1 MTHAQHAKPGAPSVF
16 APVKLLISD
25 PHGEYEEFSHILRGA
40 CGRVRRAVD
49 EAFPDLPQSDR
60 ACLASLVCYPRE
72 RTARLLD
79 GVGVKERP
87 ALLASL
93 IAQLTTLL
101 SRYAQERAAGE
112 VAAASPGALT
122 ATVEELLE
130 GRLSA
135 EEAAQLPQAV
145 DLICALARAIQ
156 LLAVERLYLL
166 GDVFDRGPSPDL
178 ILDEVA
184 SFPEARITWGNHDIV
199 WMGAALGQPGCVCH
213 VVRICARYGNLSVL
227 TDTYGMDLSPLFDF
241 AMSAYAD
248 DPCTAFG
255 LKGSPDLSPADL
267 ERTIKVQKAMAI
279 IQFKAEARL
288 IDENPSFGLADR
300 KLLGAID
307 FDRGTVAVDSAAYE
321 LTDTVFP
328 TVDPSDPYRLTPEEE
343 AVLHALEQ
351 AFIGCD
357 KLQRHVRSLL
367 DRGSLYLVAGDDL
380 LFHACVPLNPDGSL
394 KEVALFGQT
403 YRGKALF
410 DAVDG
415 YVRDAFAATDPEA
428 RKRGAD
434 LLWYL
439 WLGQGSPLFA
449 KSKMATFEIYD
460 IADKAARKEVKNPFY
475 QLYEDPEVLAEIFR
489 DFGMDPERSRIV
501 CGHVPVKAKDGEDPV
516 KAGGK
521 LLIIDGGM
529 SKPYREKSGIA
540 GYTLVEDA
548 DGAVLYAHQDFSG
561 RKAAI
566 EECADLFSTARVLD

>member
-1 MTHAQHAKPGAPSVF
+1 M
-16 APVKLLISD
+16 
-25 PHGEYEEFSHILRGA
+25 R
-40 CGRVRRAVD
+40 
-49 EAFPDLPQSDR
+49 
-60 ACLASLVCYPRE
+60 
-72 RTARLLD
+72 
-79 GVGVKERP
+79 
-87 ALLASL
+87 
-93 IAQLTTLL
+93 
-101 SRYAQERAAGE
+101 
-112 VAAASPGALT
+112 
-122 ATVEELLE
+122 
-130 GRLSA
+130 
-135 EEAAQLPQAV
+135 
-145 DLICALARAIQ
+145 
-156 LLAVERLYLL
+156 
-166 GDVFDRGPSPDL
+166 
-178 ILDEVA
+178 
-184 SFPEARITWGNHDIV
+184 
-199 WMGAALGQPGCVCH
+199 
-213 VVRICARYGNLSVL
+213 
-227 TDTYGMDLSPLFDF
+227 
-241 AMSAYAD
+241 
-248 DPCTAFG
+248 
-255 LKGSPDLSPADL
+255 
-267 ERTIKVQKAMAI
+267 
-279 IQFKAEARL
+279 
-288 IDENPSFGLADR
+288 
-300 KLLGAID
+300 
-307 FDRGTVAVDSAAYE
+307 
-321 LTDTVFP
+321 
-328 TVDPSDPYRLTPEEE
+328 
-343 AVLHALEQ
+343 
-351 AFIGCD
+351 CD

-394 KEVALFGQT
+394 KEVALYGQT

-428 RKRGAD
+428 TKRGAD

-449 KSKMATFEIYD
+449 KSKMATFEIYY

-566 EECADLFSTARVLD
+566 EECADLVSTARVLD